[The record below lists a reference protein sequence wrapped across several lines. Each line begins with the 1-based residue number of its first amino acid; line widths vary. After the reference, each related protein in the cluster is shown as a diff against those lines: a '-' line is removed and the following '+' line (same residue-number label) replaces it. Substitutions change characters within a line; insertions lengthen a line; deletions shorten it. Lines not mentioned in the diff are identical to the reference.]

1 MTDSAVGIILM
12 FGVVLTPLYVM
23 LLGWFLDRPREVRPA
38 LIGVG
43 YLLGFTVAAWTAAVL
58 FALLLGLVFF

>member
-1 MTDSAVGIILM
+1 MTETGIGPLLM
-12 FGVVLTPLYVM
+12 FGVVLSPIYVM

-43 YLLGFTVAAWTAAVL
+43 FIVGFTVAAWAAAAL
-58 FALLLGLVFF
+58 FAFFLRVVFF

>member
-1 MTDSAVGIILM
+1 MNETGLGSLLM
-12 FGVVLTPLYVM
+12 FGIVLSPLYLM

-43 YLLGFTVAAWTAAVL
+43 FLVGFTVAAWGAAAL
-58 FALLLGLVFF
+58 FAFALRVVFF